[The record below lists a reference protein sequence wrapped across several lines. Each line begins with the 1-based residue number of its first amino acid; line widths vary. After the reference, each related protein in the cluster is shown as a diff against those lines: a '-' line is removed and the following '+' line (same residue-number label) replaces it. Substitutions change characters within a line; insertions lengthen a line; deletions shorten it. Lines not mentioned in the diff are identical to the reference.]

1 MPYTIAM
8 RAGNHCVFKKSPDG
22 KATGK
27 PMGCHDSM
35 EAAVAQIGA
44 IESSEQRRQK
54 DLLVQLVSNLAWR
67 LGMNAG
73 AVMKDG
79 SIQHNVQ
86 LPRVGVVSWLVEK
99 ENAVGSPLAW
109 FDEVQEISPETWDK
123 MAAYLSDKTFAK
135 WGMEHASGDAAL
147 LVIDKVLS
155 EQEKGASVTEET
167 RKPDETSVLP
177 APALLD
183 IKSGGQEKAV
193 LEDGVGTCVCKECG
207 YSGDHTKGAACVDK
221 VCPDCGAPL
230 MGMRAKP
237 KSWKDKFS
245 QVWSSLGQMLT
256 KELAP
261 EPAITDGQNVFF
273 TTKQSDGQYR
283 WVSISSTAFL
293 DREFDIVSSKA
304 LERSADSVVKD
315 RGPLRFWHVKGVDF
329 GNCDFAMHDGLCL
342 IESGLWYN
350 DAVSQQARKES
361 SRHPEKWAISIAFLS
376 DPTDKE
382 RNVEVRGKRVN
393 NVYHSIAI
401 LERSLLPVQQS
412 ANVFSRITTEGE
424 PEMLQHKIAILRELL
439 GDELATKAVSQA
451 DGINAKSVEPDAIF
465 KDVSNVDI
473 AAKFEEMAKKEK
485 SPELSAYL
493 TRAAVIVAAAPDLEE
508 KEDTQEPDPND
519 LFIKA
524 MGDLPDCELKVAFLS
539 LAEKAK
545 KKKQEDEEDDEEDED
560 GKDGKGGKPWKKDK
574 EVASDPPNFTAD
586 EGQEA
591 LAGLVKEMSDQL
603 ASVSFEVQ
611 ALRQNQS
618 TRASLTRP
626 SADPKTV
633 DHAAT
638 VAAKETADQES
649 VGAGVVQGM
658 GEALLDTLLGGG
670 NKSG

>member
-1 MPYTIAM
+1 MPYTIVM
-8 RAGNHCVFKKSPDG
+8 QGGQHCVFKKSPDG
-22 KATGK
+22 TAAGK
-27 PMGCHDSM
+27 SMGCHDSR

-44 IESSEQRRQK
+44 IESSEERRQK
-54 DLLVQLVSNLAWR
+54 DLLVQLVADLAWR
-67 LGMNAG
+67 LGMNTG
-73 AVMKDG
+73 AIPKDG
-79 SIQHNVQ
+79 SVQHHLQ
-86 LPRVGVVSWLVEK
+86 LPRVGVVSWPVKK
-99 ENAVGSPLAW
+99 ENALGSPLVW
-109 FDEVQEISPETWDK
+109 LDEVAEITPETWDK
-123 MAAYLSDKTFAK
+123 IATYLAGKTHK
-135 WGMEHASGDAAL
+135 GWGMEHSHRQVNL
-147 LVIDKVLS
+147 SVDKVLS
-155 EQEKGASVTEET
+155 EQEEGASVTEET
-167 RKPDETSVLP
+167 RKSDGTSVLP

-207 YSGDHTKGAACVDK
+207 YSGDHSKGAACVDK

-230 MGMRAKP
+230 MGTRAKP

-261 EPAITDGQNVFF
+261 EPAITKGQNVFF
-273 TTKQSDGQYR
+273 TTKQHDGQYR
-283 WVSISSTAFL
+283 WVSISSTAFM

-315 RGPLRFWHVKGVDF
+315 RGPLRFWHVRGVDF

-350 DAVSQQARKES
+350 DAVSQQARKET
-361 SRHPEKWAISIAFLS
+361 SRHPERWAISIAFLS

-382 RNVEVRGKRVN
+382 RNVDVRGKRVN

-465 KDVSNVDI
+465 KDEEISRDNLVKELLMMVD
-473 AAKFEEMAKKEK
+473 AEENEDHKQILK
-485 SPELSAYL
+485 S
-493 TRAAVIVAAAPDLEE
+493 AAVFVSHIPDQEE

-545 KKKQEDEEDDEEDED
+545 KKKQEDEEEDEDDED
-560 GKDGKGGKPWKKDK
+560 GKDGKAKKKAK

-611 ALRQNQS
+611 ALRRNQS

-626 SADPKTV
+626 STDPKTV
-633 DHAAT
+633 DPNAT
-638 VAAKETADQES
+638 VAAKEKADQES
-649 VGAGVVQGM
+649 VGAGVVQDM
-658 GEALLDTLLGGG
+658 GDALMDTFLGGG